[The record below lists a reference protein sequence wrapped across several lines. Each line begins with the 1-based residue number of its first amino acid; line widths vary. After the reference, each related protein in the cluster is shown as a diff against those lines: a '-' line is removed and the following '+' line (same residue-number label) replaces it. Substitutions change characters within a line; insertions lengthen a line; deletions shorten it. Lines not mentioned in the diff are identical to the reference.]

1 MKFKTYLQYI
11 VPHHFLSRLMGLLT
25 HCQQPAIKNWA
36 INKFIKK
43 YNVDMTDALIT
54 DPGQYPDF
62 NSFFTRQLKPTAR
75 PINAGNN
82 EIACP
87 VDGSVSQL
95 GTINNDRIFQAKGFD
110 FDLLTL
116 LGRRHDDAT
125 LFTAGQFI
133 TLYLAP
139 KDYHRI
145 HMPLAGKLRSMTHVP
160 GNLFS
165 VNPTTVASVPQ
176 LFARNERV
184 ICIFETAI
192 GPMALILVGAFFV
205 ASINTIWAGEI
216 TPPQQREIR
225 HWHYAQDEVSLDQGA
240 EMGHFKL
247 GSTVIVLFARE
258 SMAWKPQLGEGSEV
272 RMGELIGKK
281 RELK

>member
-1 MKFKTYLQYI
+1 MKFKTCLQYI
-11 VPHHFLSRLMGLLT
+11 VPHHFFSRLMGLLT

-43 YNVDMTDALIT
+43 YNVDMSDAIIT
-54 DPGQYPDF
+54 DPMQYPDF
-62 NSFFTRQLKPTAR
+62 NSFFTRHLKPSAR
-75 PINAGNN
+75 PIVTGSH

-95 GTINNDRIFQAKGFD
+95 GIINNDRIFQAKGFD
-110 FDLLTL
+110 FDLLSL
-116 LGRRHDDAT
+116 LGGRADDAA
-125 LFTAGQFI
+125 LFSAGQFI

-145 HMPLAGKLRSMTHVP
+145 HMPLAGKLQSMTHVP
-160 GNLFS
+160 GHLFS

-184 ICIFETAI
+184 ICLFETAI

-205 ASINTIWAGEI
+205 ASINTVWAGEI
-216 TPPQQREIR
+216 TPPQHRGIR
-225 HWHYAQDEVSLDQGA
+225 HWQYPEDAVSLERGG

-247 GSTVIVLFARE
+247 GSTVIVLFGRG
-258 SMAWKPQLGEGSEV
+258 SMEWSQGLGASSEV
-272 RMGELIGKK
+272 RMGELMGAL
-281 RELK
+281 RY